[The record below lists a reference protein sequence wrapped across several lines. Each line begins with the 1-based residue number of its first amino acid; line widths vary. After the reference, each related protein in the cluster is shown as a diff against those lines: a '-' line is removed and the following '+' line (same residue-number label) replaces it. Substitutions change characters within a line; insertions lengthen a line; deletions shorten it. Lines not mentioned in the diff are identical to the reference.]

1 MEVVM
6 SPYQSIRN
14 CWYVIG
20 FSHEFETHNLT
31 GHQVAGKAMVA
42 WRNQEGNMVV
52 LDNRC
57 AHKRFPL
64 SEGRLMDDGTLECA
78 YHGLRYNCEGQC
90 VLIPSQPGVDIP
102 KHAQVKTFPVVE
114 QDGIVWVWP
123 GNIEKS
129 TERKPPRTEEVNSD
143 EWESID
149 SGPMH
154 VPANYLLLIENLLD
168 ITHFYPLHDGNIGDV
183 ENSYIPIQYEEGEV
197 DGNKYIK
204 TIREVE
210 NYTQPPFLADWFCYN
225 LVDRNHTHCM
235 MSPGL
240 TRVVMRVAP
249 PGKLG
254 SDDDRGYVLLHTH
267 TPIDDRNHIWRWC
280 VNCRKDHMSGGNPNM
295 SAAQRVASMFP
306 SVVEEDRWAL
316 EKQQEMVD
324 IPDEGYNELFLK
336 PDKALRRARQ
346 IFLGMLREEQP
357 QAAK

>member
-1 MEVVM
+1 
-6 SPYQSIRN
+6 
-14 CWYVIG
+14 
-20 FSHEFETHNLT
+20 
-31 GHQVAGKAMVA
+31 
-42 WRNQEGNMVV
+42 
-52 LDNRC
+52 
-57 AHKRFPL
+57 
-64 SEGRLMDDGTLECA
+64 
-78 YHGLRYNCEGQC
+78 
-90 VLIPSQPGVDIP
+90 
-102 KHAQVKTFPVVE
+102 
-114 QDGIVWVWP
+114 
-123 GNIEKS
+123 
-129 TERKPPRTEEVNSD
+129 
-143 EWESID
+143 
-149 SGPMH
+149 
-154 VPANYLLLIENLLD
+154 
-168 ITHFYPLHDGNIGDV
+168 
-183 ENSYIPIQYEEGEV
+183 
-197 DGNKYIK
+197 
-204 TIREVE
+204 
-210 NYTQPPFLADWFCYN
+210 
-225 LVDRNHTHCM
+225 M